1 VEHERFDRIAK
12 SVGHR
17 TSRRMAVAAGA
28 LVLGFFG
35 LRREVPMAKA
45 AGSEFC
51 RSLEPEQIISKH
63 HCVSTNCGSTA
74 ESECV
79 CVQTPGHVVRCAA
92 RFKRP
97 NDCPQRDECSERRP
111 CGRGRFCAKTF
122 ACCGG
127 RDRRVC
133 VRPCQG

>member
-17 TSRRMAVAAGA
+17 TSRRFVVRVGA
-28 LVLGFFG
+28 LVAGFSG
-35 LRREVPMAKA
+35 LRRDIPVAEA
-45 AGSEFC
+45 AGDGDC
-51 RSLEPEQIISKH
+51 QSLAPDKFISKH
-63 HCVSTNCGSTA
+63 HCTRTNCGGSDQ
-74 ESECV
+74 CV

-92 RFKRP
+92 RFEWPK
-97 NDCPQRDECSERRP
+97 DCPQKDECSERRP